1 MQQGPHRIGSTIF
14 LLVQSDAKDQGYGE
28 DWTFTHDLDI
38 AQDLF
43 TQISR
48 EYPLD
53 TWCRLMACI
62 AGEWSMVLDCN
73 DDRPLESPGS
83 PSVDRLSPEQHA
95 RAQLA
100 AFATTLPALRGEP
113 GGLRLELWY
122 DPPSASDD
130 DSASSDDD
138 ADEPPHATLAHSLA
152 ALLSLQ

>member
-1 MQQGPHRIGSTIF
+1 MLQGPRRIGGTIF
-14 LLVQSDAKDQGYGE
+14 LLVQSDAQGHGYGE

-73 DDRPLESPGS
+73 DDPPEGLT
-83 PSVDRLSPEQHA
+83 PEQHA

-100 AFATTLPALRGEP
+100 AFAATLPGLRAAP
-113 GGLRLELWY
+113 GGLRLELWH
-122 DPPSASDD
+122 DPPPPSDD
-130 DSASSDDD
+130 DSASSDD
-138 ADEPPHATLAHSLA
+138 ADEPPATLASNLA

>member
-1 MQQGPHRIGSTIF
+1 MLQGPRRIGGTIF
-14 LLVQSDAKDQGYGE
+14 LLVQSDAKDQGQGE

-48 EYPLD
+48 EYPFD

-62 AGEWSMVLDCN
+62 AGAWSMPYDFHEDPPEGLT
-73 DDRPLESPGS
+73 
-83 PSVDRLSPEQHA
+83 PEQHA

-100 AFATTLPALRGEP
+100 AFAATLPGLP
-113 GGLRLELWY
+113 GTPGALRLELLH
-122 DPPSASDD
+122 DPPSQAASD
-130 DSASSDDD
+130 SSDD
-138 ADEPPHATLAHSLA
+138 ADEPPHATLEHNLA